1 MSRLALTLA
10 CGAYDRTQALLD
22 GRVALEGIDLNPMV
36 LPLEE
41 LFRRQARYA
50 EFDVAEF
57 SLATYAVLLGR
68 GDDRFV
74 GLPVFPSRAFRHGH
88 ILVNAHAGIESPADL
103 AGRRVGCPTYT
114 QTAAVWAR
122 GLLLHE
128 YGVHQEQITWYLGG
142 LDAPLV
148 EERIAGAVPE
158 GVPTVRLGPDQTL
171 DALIDGGAIDA
182 LIAADWPRCF
192 LTGSPNVRRLFPDY
206 HEQEIEYYRRTGRFP
221 IMHNVVVRRGVYERH
236 RWVART
242 LQNGFVAAK
251 LLGMRWLS
259 ASAALA
265 AAAPFLIHTLE
276 ETRALMG
283 GDYWPYG
290 LAANRPELSA
300 LLADL
305 HEQRLTPRLLDP
317 EELFAPETHAEL
329 DPEQEAARPA

>member
-1 MSRLALTLA
+1 VSRLALTLA
-10 CGAYDRTQALLD
+10 CGAYDRTQALVD
-22 GRVALEGIDLNPMV
+22 GRVALEGIDLNPIV

-57 SLATYAVLLGR
+57 SLATYATLLGR

-88 ILVNAHAGIESPADL
+88 ILVNAHAGIQSPADL
-103 AGRRVGCPTYT
+103 ADRRVGCPAYT

-122 GLLLHE
+122 GLLLAE
-128 YGVHQEQITWYLGG
+128 YGVHQEQLTWYVGG

-148 EERIAGAVPE
+148 EERIAGAVPA
-158 GVPTVRLGPDQTL
+158 GVPVVHLDPDQTL
-171 DALIDGGAIDA
+171 DALLDQGRIDA
-182 LIAADWPRCF
+182 LIAADWPRSF

-206 HEQEIEYYRRTGRFP
+206 HAREIEYYRRTGRFP
-221 IMHNVVVRRGVYERH
+221 IMHLIVVRREVYERH

-242 LQNGFVAAK
+242 LQKGFAAAK
-251 LLGMRWLS
+251 TLGMRWLS

-265 AAAPFLIHTLE
+265 AAAPFLMHTLE

-290 LAANRPELSA
+290 LAANRAELVA
-300 LLADL
+300 LLTDVYQ
-305 HEQRLTPRLLDP
+305 QRLTPRRLVP

-329 DPEQEAARPA
+329 DAEQEAARPS

>member
-1 MSRLALTLA
+1 MSRLSLTLA

-22 GRVALEGIDLNPMV
+22 GRVAVDGIDLNPMV

-50 EFDVAEF
+50 EFDVAEL

-88 ILVNAHAGIESPADL
+88 ILVNAHAGIQAAADL
-103 AGRRVGCPTYT
+103 AGRRVGCPAYT

-128 YGVHQEQITWYLGG
+128 YGVRQEQITWYLGG
-142 LDAPLV
+142 LDAPQV
-148 EERIAGAVPE
+148 EERLPGAVPE
-158 GVPTVRLGPDQTL
+158 GVPTVRLAPGQTL
-171 DALIDGGAIDA
+171 DALLDSGAIDA

-192 LTGSPNVRRLFPDY
+192 LTGSRNVRRLFPDY
-206 HEQEIEYYRRTGRFP
+206 QERDVAYFRRTGRFP
-221 IMHNVVVRRGVYERH
+221 IMHNVVVRREVYERH
-236 RWVART
+236 RWVPRA
-242 LQNGFVAAK
+242 LQKAFVAAK
-251 LLGMRWLS
+251 TLGMRWLS

-265 AAAPFLIHTLE
+265 AAAPFLMHSLE

-283 GDYWPYG
+283 EDYWPYG
-290 LAANRPELSA
+290 LAANRAELEA

-317 EELFAPETHAEL
+317 EALFARETHAAL
-329 DPEQEAARPA
+329 DPEQEAARPS

>member
-1 MSRLALTLA
+1 VSRLALTLA

-22 GRVALEGIDLNPMV
+22 GRVALEGIDLNPVV

-57 SLATYAVLLGR
+57 SLATYATLLGR

-88 ILVNAHAGIESPADL
+88 ILVNAHAGIQSPADL
-103 AGRRVGCPTYT
+103 AGRRVGCPAYT

-122 GLLLHE
+122 GLLLQE
-128 YGVHQEQITWYLGG
+128 YGVAQEQITWYLGG
-142 LDAPLV
+142 LDTPLV
-148 EERIAGAVPE
+148 EERIAGAVPD
-158 GVPTVRLGPDQTL
+158 GVPVVRLEPDQTL
-171 DALIDGGAIDA
+171 DALLDNGGIDA
-182 LIAADWPRCF
+182 LIAADWPRSF
-192 LTGSPNVRRLFPDY
+192 LTGSPHVQRLFPDY
-206 HEQEIEYYRRTGRFP
+206 HAREIEYYERTRRFP
-221 IMHNVVVRRGVYERH
+221 IMHLIVLRREVYAQH
-236 RWVART
+236 RWVARA
-242 LQNGFVAAK
+242 LQKGFAAAK
-251 LLGMRWLS
+251 TLGLRWLS

-265 AAAPFLIHTLE
+265 AAAPFLMHTLE

-290 LAANRPELSA
+290 LAANRAELMA
-300 LLADL
+300 LLAEL
-305 HEQRLTPRLLDP
+305 HEQRLTPRLLAP
-317 EELFAPETHAEL
+317 EELFVPETHAAL

>member
-1 MSRLALTLA
+1 VSRLTLTLA
-10 CGAYDRTQALLD
+10 CGAYDRTHALLD
-22 GRVALEGIDLNPMV
+22 GRVAVEGIDLNPMV
-36 LPLEE
+36 VPLEE

-88 ILVNAHAGIESPADL
+88 ILVNARAGIASPADL
-103 AGRRVGCPTYT
+103 AGRRVGCPAYT

-128 YGVHQEQITWYLGG
+128 YGVRQEQLTWYLGG

-148 EERIAGAVPE
+148 EERVAGAVPE
-158 GVPTVRLGPDQTL
+158 GVPTVVLGPDQTL
-171 DALIDGGAIDA
+171 DALLDTGEIDA

-192 LTGSPNVRRLFPDY
+192 LIGSPNVRRLFPDY
-206 HEQEIEYYRRTGRFP
+206 HEREIEYYRRTRRFP
-221 IMHNVVVRRGVYERH
+221 IMHNVVVRREVYDRH
-236 RWVART
+236 RWVARA
-242 LQNGFVAAK
+242 LQKGFAAAK
-251 LLGMRWLS
+251 TRGMRWLS

-265 AAAPFLIHTLE
+265 AAAPFLMHTLE

-290 LAANRPELSA
+290 LAANRAELEA
-300 LLADL
+300 VLADL
-305 HEQRLTPRLLDP
+305 YEQRLTPRRFDP
-317 EELFAPETHAEL
+317 EELFAPETHPEL
-329 DPEQEAARPA
+329 DPEQEAARPP